1 MGANPLLQEASPA
14 QLSTAGSPH
23 QPPASP
29 PPIFCPKVL
38 PLPPGPQKS
47 QSSFDLLSLNNSS
60 NNNASA
66 SFACPVLPPPPLT
79 LARPPPAVTR
89 TPNSVTSASNT
100 VPQFSLSEALNM
112 PPPQARVNP
121 PHNLNLAATSMLNL
135 SLNSPT
141 KAQPRTN
148 PYYQPPKSPKTEF
161 GPFSGPAPA
170 GPPPLPATNP
180 MRPFKSSL
188 NLAST
193 QDTVDRPKTLPP
205 KPRSPPPRPP
215 PSLHPQGLL
224 HAVHPLLTL
233 RGGASSRP

>member
-1 MGANPLLQEASPA
+1 MQEASPA
-14 QLSTAGSPH
+14 QLSTAGAPH

-38 PLPPGPQKS
+38 PLPPGPGPQKS

-79 LARPPPAVTR
+79 LARPPPAA
-89 TPNSVTSASNT
+89 VTSASNT

-112 PPPQARVNP
+112 PPPEARVNP

-170 GPPPLPATNP
+170 G
-180 MRPFKSSL
+180 
-188 NLAST
+188 
-193 QDTVDRPKTLPP
+193 
-205 KPRSPPPRPP
+205 
-215 PSLHPQGLL
+215 
-224 HAVHPLLTL
+224 
-233 RGGASSRP
+233 